1 MKWIEDNHFFF
12 STHKELH
19 MYLWKHWVSG
29 DHKEI
34 NGFEKIIIIVI
45 FKSKENSGKQE
56 YVIFVCSFAVWI
68 KNNYDEKNQSVIS
81 SKKAKGKK
89 IYMDKFG

>member
-1 MKWIEDNHFFF
+1 
-12 STHKELH
+12 
-19 MYLWKHWVSG
+19 MYLRKHWVSG

-45 FKSKENSGKQE
+45 LKSKENSGKQE
-56 YVIFVCSFAVWI
+56 YVIFAYSFAVWI
-68 KNNYDEKNQSVIS
+68 KNNCTVEKKISVIS